1 MGKKNVLICGATG
14 YIGLQLT
21 KLLCKHKKISIKYLC
36 GSTSVGKKIDSFE
49 KELKKYKLP
58 KISKFKKE
66 YLSNVDII
74 FTALPNG
81 EAQSISKFLNK
92 NNLLID
98 LAADF
103 RLKNKK
109 EYEKLN

>member
-49 KELKKYKLP
+49 K
-58 KISKFKKE
+58 
-66 YLSNVDII
+66 N
-74 FTALPNG
+74 
-81 EAQSISKFLNK
+81 
-92 NNLLID
+92 
-98 LAADF
+98 
-103 RLKNKK
+103 
-109 EYEKLN
+109 